1 MKFLRKGGNLMSGKN
16 GFMVWAVCLVLG
28 AAWIGSSVG
37 PAHAATYNW
46 KLASVLPASHPVHQA
61 LVMFADKVKE
71 KTKGEAVITVY
82 PAGQLGQEKDYIEG
96 VKLGSIEIT
105 KVSSAPLGQFAK
117 SLQVVSLPFIWKD
130 PGHQHRVADGPIGK
144 RLMADLEKSGFKGLA
159 FFDAGFRNV
168 TTRVGPVRKPDDL
181 KGLKIRVMQSEPLIA
196 TINAFGATAVP
207 MGQSEVYVALQQKV
221 IDGWENNEPTVLSF
235 NMQEVA
241 KYFSYTR
248 HVSIPDILVM
258 SKPVFDAAPPAIQK
272 AILDAAAESIPVQRK
287 IWADYIGTAT
297 SELKSKGMEFNEV
310 DNIGAF
316 QGKAKPV
323 YKQYESTVGA
333 DLIQAIID
341 AGK

>member
-1 MKFLRKGGNLMSGKN
+1 MSGKN
-16 GFMVWAVCLVLG
+16 LLRVWAVCVVLG
-28 AAWIGSSVG
+28 AVWVGSSVG
-37 PAHAATYNW
+37 TVHAATYNW

-96 VKLGSIEIT
+96 VQLGSIEMT

-130 PGHQHRVADGPIGK
+130 SGHQNRVADGSIGK
-144 RLMADLEKSGFKGLA
+144 RLMADLEKNGFKGLA
-159 FFDAGFRNV
+159 FYDAGFRNV

-241 KYFSYTR
+241 KYFSFTR

-258 SKPVFDAAPPAIQK
+258 SKKVFDAASPAIQK
-272 AILDAAAESIPVQRK
+272 AILEAAMESIPVQRK

-297 SELKSKGMEFNEV
+297 SQLKSKGMEFNEV
-310 DNIGAF
+310 DNIATF
-316 QGKAKPV
+316 QAMAKPV

-341 AGK
+341 MAK